1 MTDLLEVPLVFDRQ
15 SAIAWA
21 QAMMSDPHV
30 VFLDTETT
38 GLDGNSEVIEI
49 AIVDRAGN
57 VLVDSLVRP
66 KEPIPPVAT
75 AIHGISDQDVAS
87 APPWDD
93 LYPRIA
99 SICCDRRVVVY
110 NAEFDFRLVRQSCLR
125 VGLTPEESR
134 FHCAMQ
140 AFTLFHSG
148 PVHRGRPRFLSLN
161 FAANSFSLAI
171 PGHRA
176 LGDALACLGVV
187 QGMAYAP

>member
-1 MTDLLEVPLVFDRQ
+1 MTDLLELPLVFDRQ

-21 QAMMSDPHV
+21 QVVMSDPQV

-57 VLVDSLVRP
+57 VLVDSLVKP
-66 KEPIPPVAT
+66 AEVIPAVAT
-75 AIHGISDQDVAS
+75 AIHGISDLDVAS
-87 APPWDD
+87 APTWDD
-93 LYPRIA
+93 LYPRVA

-110 NAEFDFRLVRQSCLR
+110 NAEFDFRIVRQSCQR
-125 VGLTPEESR
+125 AGLTPVDSR

-140 AFTLFHSG
+140 SFALFHSA
-148 PVHRGRPRFLSLN
+148 PAHRGRTRYLPLN
-161 FAANSFSLAI
+161 FAAKSFMLTI
-171 PGHRA
+171 PEHRA

-187 QGMAYAP
+187 RGMAYAL